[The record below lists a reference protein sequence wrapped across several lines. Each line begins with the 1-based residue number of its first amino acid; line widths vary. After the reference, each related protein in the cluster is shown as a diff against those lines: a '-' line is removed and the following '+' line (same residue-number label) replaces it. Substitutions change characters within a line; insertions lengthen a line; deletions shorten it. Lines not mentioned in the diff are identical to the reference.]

1 MLLAHVSL
9 EHVVFVDSVH
19 IIVQRSGPSSCFS
32 GNLKLEGKYFMK
44 ETKTPA
50 YLNVVPG
57 GRGRGEGEHVHRR
70 ERLGVA
76 VDIAH
81 AHEPVDVVLH
91 EKLGM
96 RLVERAT

>member
-1 MLLAHVSL
+1 
-9 EHVVFVDSVH
+9 
-19 IIVQRSGPSSCFS
+19 
-32 GNLKLEGKYFMK
+32 MK

-76 VDIAH
+76 VDVAH

-96 RLVERAT
+96 RL